1 MASLAVQLALLV
13 AWAPG
18 DKPVGLM
25 DVLNS
30 YAKIQ
35 EFATL
40 KENLSQQR
48 LLLTQTQSDGELS
61 SKLHV
66 R

>member
-18 DKPVGLM
+18 DKPVM

-30 YAKIQ
+30 YEK
-35 EFATL
+35 FR
-40 KENLSQQR
+40 NLPP
-48 LLLTQTQSDGELS
+48 
-61 SKLHV
+61 
-66 R
+66 